1 MSKKAFDRIAEGL
14 RESLAVARGE
24 RKPAKWHMP
33 AEIDVRAIRA
43 RLGMTQEDFA
53 AAFGFTTNQIR
64 DWEQNRSRP
73 LGGVRAYLLLIDT
86 DPGTVRRLLKHR
98 AARKAA

>member
-1 MSKKAFDRIAEGL
+1 MSKRAFDRISEGL
-14 RESLAVARGE
+14 RESLAIARGE

-33 AEIDVRAIRA
+33 AEIDVRAIRM
-43 RLGMTQEDFA
+43 RLRMTQDDFA
-53 AAFGFTTNQIR
+53 AAFGFTTNQIK

-86 DPGTVRRLLKHR
+86 DPATVRKLLKSR
-98 AARKAA
+98 TARKAA